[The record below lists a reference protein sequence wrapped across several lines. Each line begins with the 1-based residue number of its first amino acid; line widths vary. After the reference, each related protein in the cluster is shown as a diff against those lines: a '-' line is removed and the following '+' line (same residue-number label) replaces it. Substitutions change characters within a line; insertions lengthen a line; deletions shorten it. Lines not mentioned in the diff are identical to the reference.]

1 MDKQG
6 RMPIDH
12 TVREVQANE
21 GLCGEDGVEVYSEA
35 LATPTSKHVSI
46 HVCSNTLMHQTS

>member
-6 RMPIDH
+6 RMPIDR

-35 LATPTSKHVSI
+35 LATPNSKHVSI